1 MSAHTNAKRNR
12 NRGAGKAMV
21 AAPAVAV
28 LLMSASLMCAHA
40 HASSPGNGT
49 VSVTDEDL
57 LKAVRQGTGDKA
69 RELAAS
75 KMANLTLAFR
85 TPQRRLISATS
96 GVSFVPLLAGPSY
109 DLFEFGV
116 LAGSGL
122 RRWVQELGKR
132 GIRWG
137 HIWGFDSFKGMPD
150 SDLQRHSPGD
160 TYWTRGKMSSSETL
174 SRATGKHVDVS
185 DFAAMRDLILRLVGY
200 SNTTL
205 IPGFYNESLPSL
217 QTTATGRRQ
226 LKRMQPA
233 MIVDI
238 DCDIYECTL
247 EALEFML
254 RQRLMVPGTILYYDD
269 WRAGNVGE
277 QKAHNELTQK
287 YGIVWA
293 RFATASRWNHYLYQL
308 VSIAKPPP
316 PARWDAGVHQAS
328 D

>member
-1 MSAHTNAKRNR
+1 MRACANRTDADRENENALACLMTSLRTRAPAPSTTAHNQRGTLYNMNMSAHTNAKRNR

-137 HIWGFDSFKGMPD
+137 HIWGFDSFKGMPE
-150 SDLQRHSPGD
+150 LQRNLPLRFGVQAASRPERAPG
-160 TYWTRGKMSSSETL
+160 
-174 SRATGKHVDVS
+174 
-185 DFAAMRDLILRLVGY
+185 
-200 SNTTL
+200 TTL
-205 IPGFYNESLPSL
+205 TSNSTVARSIPP
-217 QTTATGRRQ
+217 
-226 LKRMQPA
+226 
-233 MIVDI
+233 
-238 DCDIYECTL
+238 
-247 EALEFML
+247 
-254 RQRLMVPGTILYYDD
+254 
-269 WRAGNVGE
+269 
-277 QKAHNELTQK
+277 
-287 YGIVWA
+287 
-293 RFATASRWNHYLYQL
+293 
-308 VSIAKPPP
+308 
-316 PARWDAGVHQAS
+316 
-328 D
+328 